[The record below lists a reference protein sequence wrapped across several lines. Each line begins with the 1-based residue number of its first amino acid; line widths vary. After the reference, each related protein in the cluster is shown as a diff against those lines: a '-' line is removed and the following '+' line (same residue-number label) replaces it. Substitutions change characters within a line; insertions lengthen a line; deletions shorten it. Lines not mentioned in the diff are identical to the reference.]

1 MLTLLILRP
10 WKFRDALKIQENLKE
25 VILGKTF
32 SEKIL
37 GLKAQKS
44 VQAGEVVTVSP
55 DYILSH
61 DNSAAII
68 KEFQKL
74 GVKKVISP
82 QKIVIVL
89 DHVAPASSE
98 QYALN
103 HKRIRAFVSEQKIK
117 NFFDIPSGVCHQV
130 FSENGFALPGKLIL
144 GADSHTTSYGAF
156 GAFAAGI
163 GRSEVATLWA
173 TDEIWLRVPETIKIV
188 IEGKLPF
195 GVYAKDVILK
205 IIGEEGADRANYK
218 AVEFTGKAVKEFSL
232 ASRLVLAN
240 MAAEMG
246 AKNGYFVPDEK
257 TLGWLKERAKD
268 KFEVITSDQDAG
280 YEAVLNYNVTSLE
293 PQVAC
298 PHTVDNVKP
307 ISEAEGEEF
316 NQAVIGTCT
325 NGRLEDLE
333 IAARLLKGKKVHPK
347 VRVLIIPASRQ
358 VYLQALK
365 KGILEALAE
374 AGCVI
379 LNPGCGP
386 CLGAHQ
392 GVLAP
397 GEVAL
402 STSNRN
408 FRGRMGSREAQIYL
422 ASPATVAA
430 SSLEGKITDPRK
442 FL

>member
-1 MLTLLILRP
+1 M
-10 WKFRDALKIQENLKE
+10 
-25 VILGKTF
+25 GKTL

-37 GLKAQKS
+37 GLKAQKE

-68 KEFQKL
+68 KEFRKL
-74 GVKKVISP
+74 GVKDVRSP
-82 QKIVIVL
+82 QKLVIIL
-89 DHVAPASSE
+89 DHVVPASSE
-98 QYALN
+98 RYALN
-103 HKRIRAFVSEQKIK
+103 HKNIREFVSEQKIQ
-117 NFFDIPSGVCHQV
+117 NFFDIQNGICHQV

-163 GRSEVATLWA
+163 GRSEVASLWA
-173 TDEIWLRVPETIKIV
+173 TDEIWLRVPETIKIE
-188 IEGKLPF
+188 IEGKLPSA
-195 GVYAKDVILK
+195 VYAKDVILK
-205 IIGEEGADRANYK
+205 IIGEEGADRANYR
-218 AVEFTGKAVKEFSL
+218 AVEFTGEAVKNFRL
-232 ASRLVLAN
+232 ASRLVLTN

-246 AKNGYFVPDEK
+246 AKNGYFEPDEE
-257 TLGWLKERAKD
+257 TLLWLKERAKD
-268 KFEVITSDQDAG
+268 EFDVITSDSDAR
-280 YEAVLNYNVTSLE
+280 YEAVLSYNISSLE

-307 ISEAEGEEF
+307 VSDVEGKEF
-316 NQAVIGTCT
+316 HQAVIGTCT

-333 IAARLLKGKKVHPK
+333 IAARIFKGKKVHPK
-347 VRVLIIPASRQ
+347 VRALVIPASRRE
-358 VYLQALK
+358 YLLALK
-365 KGILEALAE
+365 KGILEILAG

-392 GVLAP
+392 GILAP

-402 STSNRN
+402 STANRN
-408 FRGRMGSREAQIYL
+408 FQGRMGSREAQIFL
-422 ASPATVAA
+422 ASPATVA
-430 SSLEGKITDPRK
+430 SSALEGKITDPRK